1 MLNPVATSFRPLC
14 ALLAFMSC
22 SSINASGQAD
32 DQKKANDANDVSV
45 LNYEGYAYLAN
56 DHSLLAYVEKHTLTR
71 QKNQPIKRSVQYIA
85 KRDPTEQ
92 GTLIAQK
99 ENRYGASHLTSSQAA
114 EQPTFHLKDFRTGY
128 EERVDWKNNELEM
141 SVRDTDVWTKKI
153 TSAPEGTVIDAGFD
167 EFVRRHW
174 DDLLKGEQK
183 PFQFAVPSRFGFVA
197 FKIERT
203 FPDRDPQTDPYYQ
216 RQTVSLSMTL
226 ASRWLAWLLDP
237 ITLTYDRSTKRLLR
251 YEGLSNIRDTRDGAD
266 KNYDVDIRYVYP
278 KDTE

>member
-1 MLNPVATSFRPLC
+1 MSNTVAAFFRSVC
-14 ALLAFMSC
+14 ALLVFMSC
-22 SSINASGQAD
+22 SLVYASDQAD
-32 DQKKANDANDVSV
+32 DLKKAKEDNDVSV
-45 LNYEGYAYLAN
+45 LNYEGYAYLAS
-56 DHSLLAYVEKHTLTR
+56 DLSLLAYVEKHTLTR
-71 QKNQPIKRSVQYIA
+71 KKNQPVKRSVRYIA

-99 ENRYGASHLTSSQAA
+99 ENHYGADHLTSSQAA

-153 TSAPEGTVIDAGFD
+153 TSATNDTVIDAGFD

-183 PFQFAVPSRFGFVA
+183 PFQFAVPSRFGFVE

-203 FPDRDPQTDPYYQ
+203 FPDRNPQTDPYYQ

-278 KDTE
+278 KDAD